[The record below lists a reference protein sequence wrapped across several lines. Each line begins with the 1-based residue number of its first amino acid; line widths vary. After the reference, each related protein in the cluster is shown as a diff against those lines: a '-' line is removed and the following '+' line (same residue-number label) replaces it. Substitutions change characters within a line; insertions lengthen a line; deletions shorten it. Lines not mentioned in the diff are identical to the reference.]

1 MTMACD
7 SRGVHIIHSLHST
20 VTYTLYSLDTA
31 KAAQSSQFSDVTSRY
46 LLQQTGPLRLWPVG
60 PANVWLLLDAMG
72 GLYPLQK
79 DSAGGMKDL
88 PMLVSIVLWLCVRLS
103 HVLPFV

>member
-1 MTMACD
+1 MAMACD
-7 SRGVHIIHSLHST
+7 SRGVHVVHSLHSA
-20 VTYTLYSLDTA
+20 VRYTLYSLDVA

-60 PANVWLLLDAMG
+60 LGNVWLLLDAMG

-88 PMLVSIVLWLCVRLS
+88 PMLVSVWCGLHFKSNVT
-103 HVLPFV
+103 V